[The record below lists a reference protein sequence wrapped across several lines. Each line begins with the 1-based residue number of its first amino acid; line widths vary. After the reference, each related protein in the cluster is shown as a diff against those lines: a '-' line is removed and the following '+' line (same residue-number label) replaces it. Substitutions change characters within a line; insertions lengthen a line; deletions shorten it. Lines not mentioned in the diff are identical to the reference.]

1 MHALRRLEEQARK
14 LRFQVNFSV
23 SLGGIMKFS
32 ALSTIAVLC
41 LAGFTSAAASSFP
54 TKPIRLVVPFPAGGG
69 TDALARVFGHHLT
82 LALNQQVLIDNRGG
96 ASGILGSGIVSRATP
111 DGYTLLL
118 GTSSTHGSNP
128 SLFTKLPYD
137 PVVDFSPISLLA
149 VVPQL
154 LVIHPSVNAQT
165 VNDLIAL
172 AKKNPGQLNGASIG
186 LGSSQHLTLEIFK
199 SRANIDIV
207 HVPYKGT
214 APAYQ
219 DLISGRVQL
228 IFTNP
233 ISAIPHLKANRL
245 RALAVTTPKRAS
257 ILPDIPTVAES
268 LPGFSATQWYGFLAP
283 AKTPRSVIKRIN
295 HEIDVIL
302 AKPEVIKQLGM
313 DGAEP
318 GGGAPEHFA
327 NHIKTEIRKFA
338 QAAEVAKIP
347 KQ

>member
-1 MHALRRLEEQARK
+1 M
-14 LRFQVNFSV
+14 
-23 SLGGIMKFS
+23 MKFS
-32 ALSTIAVLC
+32 TLLTIVLVFV
-41 LAGFTSAAASSFP
+41 AGIASAAAPSYP
-54 TKPIRLVVPFPAGGG
+54 IKPIRFVVPFPAGGG

-82 LALNQQVLIDNRGG
+82 PALNQQVLIDNRGG
-96 ASGILGSGIVSRATP
+96 ASGILGSVIVAGALP

-137 PVVDFSPISLLA
+137 PVADFSPISLLA
-149 VVPQL
+149 VVPQI
-154 LVIHPSVNAQT
+154 LVVHPSVNAQT
-165 VNDLIAL
+165 VNELIVL
-172 AKKNPGQLNGASIG
+172 AKKSPGLLNGASIG
-186 LGSSQHLTLEIFK
+186 QGSSQHLTLEIFK

-219 DLISGRVQL
+219 DLLAGRVQL

-233 ISAIPHLKANRL
+233 ISAIPYLKANRL

-257 ILPDIPTVAES
+257 ILPDIPTVDES
-268 LPGFSATQWYGFLAP
+268 LPGFSATQWYGLLAP
-283 AKTPRSVIKRIN
+283 AKTQRTVIQRIN
-295 HEIDVIL
+295 HEIALVL
-302 AKPEVIKQLGM
+302 KKPEVINQLGM

-318 GGGAPEHFA
+318 GGGTPEQFA
-327 NHIKTEIRKFA
+327 NHIKSEIRKFA